1 MRFISSTLIHFSVL
15 VFASHVFA
23 HGGGGGSSAPKWVK
37 KQEFRHAPHHPE
49 ALEEDQLTKLMTEKE
64 LASDVVAIHC
74 KLGEFTNCRGVEISL
89 HDLNGNEIG
98 KAHTGTSGLVGFEGL
113 KPRTQYLARIVSE
126 KYSGEASV
134 RSGGSYGISGNRK

>member
-1 MRFISSTLIHFSVL
+1 MRFFSSALIFFSIF
-15 VFASHVFA
+15 FASSVFA
-23 HGGGGGSSAPKWVK
+23 HGGGVGSSTPKW
-37 KQEFRHAPHHPE
+37 KQKEETRHVPHQPE
-49 ALEEDQLTKLMTEKE
+49 VIEEDQLAKLMAEKE

-74 KLGEFTNCRGVEISL
+74 KLSEFTPCRGVEISL
-89 HDLNGNEIG
+89 HDLKGAELG

-113 KPRTQYLARIVSE
+113 KPRTQYVARIVSE

>member
-1 MRFISSTLIHFSVL
+1 MRLFSSVL
-15 VFASHVFA
+15 ILTTFVFTPNVFA
-23 HGGGGGSSAPKWVK
+23 HGGGGGSSTPKWVK
-37 KQEFRHAPHHPE
+37 KEETRHVPHHPE
-49 ALEEDQLTKLMTEKE
+49 VIEEDQLARLMAEKE

-74 KLGEFTNCRGVEISL
+74 KLSEFTNCRGVEISL
-89 HDLNGNEIG
+89 HDLKGNEVG

-126 KYSGEASV
+126 KYSGEVSV